1 MKFSNMLTVN
11 RKKRQRRFVRYLRQI
26 NKNIMDDGL
35 WRGRFEMRQVGAE
48 WITHGFR
55 GITSDGREFFDPYG
69 ILIAKVKIKDKLT
82 GKTEEYVVNTNIT
95 DRLEGYDLWEFMNN
109 FINSIPEAIQQS
121 REYNEQCNKK
131 EKDE

>member
-1 MKFSNMLTVN
+1 MKFSNMLTLN

-48 WITHGFR
+48 WVTHSFR
-55 GITSDGREFFDPYG
+55 GITSDGREFYDPYG
-69 ILIAKVKIKDKLT
+69 ILIAKVKINDKLT

-121 REYNEQCNKK
+121 REYNK
-131 EKDE
+131 

>member
-1 MKFSNMLTVN
+1 MKFSNMLTLN

-48 WITHGFR
+48 WITQSFI
-55 GITSDGREFFDPYG
+55 GITPDGREFYDTYG

-82 GKTEEYVVNTNIT
+82 GETEEYVVNTNIT

-131 EKDE
+131 EKDK

>member
-1 MKFSNMLTVN
+1 MKFTCMLTLN
-11 RKKRQRRFVRYLRQI
+11 RKKRQRRFVHYLRQI
-26 NKNIMDDGL
+26 NDNVKNDDL
-35 WRGRFEMRQVGAE
+35 WRGRFEMRQVDAE

-95 DRLEGYDLWEFMNN
+95 DRLEGYDLWEFMND

-121 REYNEQCNKK
+121 KEHNK
-131 EKDE
+131 

>member
-1 MKFSNMLTVN
+1 MKFSNMLTLN
-11 RKKRQRRFVRYLRQI
+11 RKKRQRRFVHYLRQI

-48 WITHGFR
+48 WVTHSFR
-55 GITSDGREFFDPYG
+55 GITSDGREFYDPYG
-69 ILIAKVKIKDKLT
+69 ILIAKVKINDKLT

-121 REYNEQCNKK
+121 REYNK
-131 EKDE
+131 

>member
-1 MKFSNMLTVN
+1 MKFTTQLTVN

-26 NKNIMDDGL
+26 NKNVMDDDL
-35 WRGRFEMRQVGAE
+35 WRGRFEMRQVDAE

-69 ILIAKVKIKDKLT
+69 ILIAKVRITDKLT
-82 GKTEEYVVNTNIT
+82 GKTEEYIVNTNIT
-95 DRLEGYDLWEFMNN
+95 DRLEGYDLWEFMND

-131 EKDE
+131 EKDK

>member
-1 MKFSNMLTVN
+1 MKFSNMLTLN

-48 WITHGFR
+48 WITQSFI
-55 GITSDGREFFDPYG
+55 GITPDGREFYDTYG

-82 GKTEEYVVNTNIT
+82 GETEEYVVNTNIT

-121 REYNEQCNKK
+121 REYNK
-131 EKDE
+131 

>member
-1 MKFSNMLTVN
+1 MLTLN
-11 RKKRQRRFVRYLRQI
+11 RKKRQRRFVHYLRQI
-26 NKNIMDDGL
+26 NDNVKNDDL
-35 WRGRFEMRQVGAE
+35 WRGRFEMRQVDAE

-55 GITSDGREFFDPYG
+55 GITSDGRDFFDPYG

-95 DRLEGYDLWEFMNN
+95 DRLEGYDLWEFMND

-121 REYNEQCNKK
+121 KEYNEQCNKK
-131 EKDE
+131 EKDK

>member
-26 NKNIMDDGL
+26 NKNVMDDDL

-69 ILIAKVKIKDKLT
+69 ILIAKVRITDKLT

-95 DRLEGYDLWEFMNN
+95 DRIEGNDLWEFMND

-121 REYNEQCNKK
+121 REYNK
-131 EKDE
+131 

>member
-26 NKNIMDDGL
+26 NKNVMDDDL

>member
-1 MKFSNMLTVN
+1 MKFSNMLTLN

-26 NKNIMDDGL
+26 NKNVMDDDL

-48 WITHGFR
+48 WITQSFI
-55 GITSDGREFFDPYG
+55 GITPDGREFYDTYG

-82 GKTEEYVVNTNIT
+82 GETEEYVVNTNIT

-121 REYNEQCNKK
+121 REYNE
-131 EKDE
+131 

>member
-1 MKFSNMLTVN
+1 MKFTTQLTVN
-11 RKKRQRRFVRYLRQI
+11 RKKRQHRFVRYLRQI
-26 NKNIMDDGL
+26 NKNVMDDDL
-35 WRGRFEMRQVGAE
+35 WRGRFEMRQVDAE

-69 ILIAKVKIKDKLT
+69 ILIAKVRITDKLT

-95 DRLEGYDLWEFMNN
+95 DRLEGYDLWEFMND

-131 EKDE
+131 EKDK

>member
-26 NKNIMDDGL
+26 NKNVMDDDL

-48 WITHGFR
+48 WVTQSFI
-55 GITSDGREFFDPYG
+55 GITPDGREFFDPYG

-95 DRLEGYDLWEFMNN
+95 DRLEGYDLWEFMND

-121 REYNEQCNKK
+121 KEHNK
-131 EKDE
+131 

>member
-26 NKNIMDDGL
+26 NKNVMDDDL
-35 WRGRFEMRQVGAE
+35 WRGRFEMRQVDAE

-69 ILIAKVKIKDKLT
+69 ILIAKVRITDKLT

-95 DRLEGYDLWEFMNN
+95 DRLEGYDLWEFMND
-109 FINSIPEAIQQS
+109 FINSIPETIQQS

-131 EKDE
+131 EKDK

>member
-1 MKFSNMLTVN
+1 MKFTTQLTVN

-26 NKNIMDDGL
+26 NKNIMDDDL
-35 WRGRFEMRQVGAE
+35 WRGRFEMRQVDAE
-48 WITHGFR
+48 WITHSFR

-95 DRLEGYDLWEFMNN
+95 DRLEGYDLWEFMND

-131 EKDE
+131 EKDK

>member
-1 MKFSNMLTVN
+1 MKFTTQLTVN

-26 NKNIMDDGL
+26 NKNVMDDDL

-48 WITHGFR
+48 WVTQSFI
-55 GITSDGREFFDPYG
+55 GITPDGREFYDLYG
-69 ILIAKVKIKDKLT
+69 LLIAKVRIRDKLT
-82 GKTEEYVVNTNIT
+82 GKTKEYVVNTNTT
-95 DRLEGYDLWEFMNN
+95 DILEGYDLWRLMND

>member
-1 MKFSNMLTVN
+1 MKFTTQLTVN

-26 NKNIMDDGL
+26 NKNVMDDDL
-35 WRGRFEMRQVGAE
+35 WRERFEMRQVDAE

-69 ILIAKVKIKDKLT
+69 ILIAKVRITDKLT
-82 GKTEEYVVNTNIT
+82 GKTEEYIVNTNIT
-95 DRLEGYDLWEFMNN
+95 DRLEGYDLWEFMND

-121 REYNEQCNKK
+121 REHNEQCNKK
-131 EKDE
+131 EKDK

>member
-1 MKFSNMLTVN
+1 MKFSNMLTLN

-26 NKNIMDDGL
+26 NKNVMDDDL

-48 WITHGFR
+48 WVMDGFR

-95 DRLEGYDLWEFMNN
+95 DRLEGYDLWEFMND

-121 REYNEQCNKK
+121 KEHNK
-131 EKDE
+131 

>member
-1 MKFSNMLTVN
+1 MKFTTQLTLN
-11 RKKRQRRFVRYLRQI
+11 RKKRQRRFVHYLRQI
-26 NKNIMDDGL
+26 NKNVMDDDL

-48 WITHGFR
+48 WVTHSFR
-55 GITSDGREFFDPYG
+55 GITSDGREFYDPYG
-69 ILIAKVKIKDKLT
+69 ILIAKVKINDKLT

-131 EKDE
+131 ERDE

>member
-1 MKFSNMLTVN
+1 MLTLN
-11 RKKRQRRFVRYLRQI
+11 RKKRQRRFVHYLRQI
-26 NKNIMDDGL
+26 NDNVKNDDL
-35 WRGRFEMRQVGAE
+35 WRGRFEMRQVDAE

-69 ILIAKVKIKDKLT
+69 TLIAKVKIKDKLT

-95 DRLEGYDLWEFMNN
+95 DRLEGYDLWEFMND

-121 REYNEQCNKK
+121 KEYNK
-131 EKDE
+131 